1 MNRKEAEL
9 NEMTATMSYLNTDM
23 MEQQL
28 QHEVTREKDHN
39 EFKCKLAAKDNHIQE
54 LHESLS
60 SKMRKFRVFRC

>member
-1 MNRKEAEL
+1 
-9 NEMTATMSYLNTDM
+9 MSYLNTDM